1 MNLKAMFD
9 AAQAASQEV
18 ANLANRIDAL
28 FNEGKTE
35 EALALSGQLADAK
48 KKAKDANQLYLEM
61 QDATQNPGIDPAQ
74 RFVRAGGD
82 PEPVQVKEL
91 RKSQTYAD
99 AFFKAMKAGVSPKS
113 INTGASAAEPFKVL
127 MDALTETGGT
137 PAGSE
142 GGFLLPVDFDN
153 MIKAQMRLA
162 VDLSPFVNVE
172 EVNAYSGWR
181 AVETAAA
188 AAAFALITETD
199 FPSGERI
206 PAMESPTFTKVAYT
220 IKKYGGY
227 LPVATDLLN
236 DTPAAIMAYL
246 SKWCGRKVSL
256 TNTSLILAIIN
267 ALTGTSVTD
276 YKKVFESIKKAL
288 NKTLDP
294 AISVSSVI
302 FVNQTGFDLLDQMVD
317 GTGRPMLAPDPTNET
332 VKRFK
337 GRQVVELSD
346 AQWPNLST
354 DTITPIAV
362 GDGKE
367 LMTMFR
373 RNAGEMSTTNIG
385 GSAWRNDNTEIKYIM
400 RADVQKVDAAA
411 MALLKVTLP
420 A

>member
-61 QDATQNPGIDPAQ
+61 QDTTQNPGIDPAQ

-206 PAMESPTFTKVAYT
+206 PAMESPTFAKVAYT